1 MADFT
6 GEITPDI
13 WAPTTAF
20 DAGRGGHSVAYI
32 AIHHEATV
40 GASAEQL
47 AAMWSAGGATS
58 AHYSVDGSGV
68 IAQHVYESD
77 TAYAVGRYVE
87 NQRSISIEHANNST
101 SPWTVAEATLES
113 GAHLTAALL
122 IKYGLGYP
130 EWGGN
135 VRPHRQI
142 VATACPGELAES
154 QNAHFMDRVCYW
166 YEVMTGSRSTSAAG
180 WHTDGKGSWWY
191 QTGESADEYAVGWYK
206 VGDKWYYFNASGWIM
221 TGWVHA
227 SWEGS
232 DKLWWYMDESGALV
246 ADKWIEYKGSWY
258 LLASDG
264 HMLTGKVER
273 DGKMYYLDGTGRMVT
288 GWYHDT
294 GDGRDIW
301 YYFGDDGAMVADC
314 VYNVGAGKLCA
325 FDTDGHMMVGDVTVT
340 IDASGYLAGIKA

>member
-20 DAGRGGHSVAYI
+20 DTGRGGHSVAYI

-40 GASAEQL
+40 GASAERL

-122 IKYGLGYP
+122 IKYGLG
-130 EWGGN
+130 
-135 VRPHRQI
+135 H
-142 VATACPGELAES
+142 TAKS
-154 QNAHFMDRVCYW
+154 
-166 YEVMTGSRSTSAAG
+166 
-180 WHTDGKGSWWY
+180 
-191 QTGESADEYAVGWYK
+191 
-206 VGDKWYYFNASGWIM
+206 
-221 TGWVHA
+221 
-227 SWEGS
+227 
-232 DKLWWYMDESGALV
+232 
-246 ADKWIEYKGSWY
+246 
-258 LLASDG
+258 
-264 HMLTGKVER
+264 
-273 DGKMYYLDGTGRMVT
+273 
-288 GWYHDT
+288 
-294 GDGRDIW
+294 
-301 YYFGDDGAMVADC
+301 
-314 VYNVGAGKLCA
+314 
-325 FDTDGHMMVGDVTVT
+325 
-340 IDASGYLAGIKA
+340 

>member
-6 GEITPDI
+6 GEITADAYI
-13 WAPTTAF
+13 PTSAYSK
-20 DAGRGGHSVAYI
+20 GRDGHSVRYI
-32 AIHHEATV
+32 VIHHEAAV
-40 GASAEQL
+40 GLSG
-47 AAMWSAGGATS
+47 AAITRMWDGMQAQS
-58 AHYSVDGSGV
+58 AHYSIDSAGT
-68 IAQHVYESD
+68 ITQHVLEAD
-77 TAYAVGRYVE
+77 TAWACGRWVANCE
-87 NQRSISIEHANNST
+87 SISIEHANNST

-135 VRPHRQI
+135 IRPHRQI

-154 QNAHFMDRVCYW
+154 QNAHFMERVCYW
-166 YEVMTGSRSTSAAG
+166 YEVMTGSRSTSSAG

-191 QTGESADEYAVGWYK
+191 QTGESADEYAVGWYR
-206 VGDKWYYFNASGWIM
+206 VGDKWYYFNASGWMM

-227 SWEGS
+227 SWQGGE
-232 DKLWWYMDESGALV
+232 KLWWYMDDSGALV
-246 ADKWIEYKGSWY
+246 ADKWISYKDSWY

-273 DGKMYYLDGTGRMVT
+273 DGKTYYLDSTGRMVT

-301 YYFGDDGAMVADC
+301 YYFGDDGAMVYDC
-314 VYNVGAGKLCA
+314 VYEVGAGKLCA
-325 FDTDGHMMVGDVTVT
+325 FDKDGHMMTEDVTVT
-340 IDASGYLAGIKA
+340 IDASGYLSGIKA